1 MKIAISVSG
10 GYVSGPGEGDE
21 VWIVDVH
28 DDGSYEIVE
37 RFENPAKYATHA
49 RGIYMFRSILERN
62 VNTII
67 LSEIGPRG
75 FQVATRNG
83 IKIYI
88 FNGKAEDAI
97 KAFVDGK
104 LAEAVSPTHGEHH
117 GHHMH
122 GHWHEYEEGLG
133 NYDFLKPFVFQGMVI
148 ADLGCGPGYY
158 CKFFREYASKLYCVD
173 IDSEALDIVRRE
185 LGGYG
190 NVIVLN
196 EDITRTTIPN
206 SSVDLAFMSNVFHDI
221 DDKEPVV
228 KEVGRILKPGGK
240 LLIIEFKK
248 DVLFGPPF
256 KLSPE
261 EVEEYFT
268 REGFVK
274 EQFLEVSPYHYML
287 VFKKAP

>member
-28 DDGSYEIVE
+28 GSSYDIVE
-37 RFENPAKYATHA
+37 RFENPAKYATRA
-49 RGIYMFRSILERN
+49 RGIYMLRSAMERDAN
-62 VNTII
+62 AVI
-67 LSEIGPRG
+67 LSEIGPPG
-75 FQVATRNG
+75 FRWAVQEG
-83 IKIYI
+83 ISVFI
-88 FNGKAEDAI
+88 FNGKVEDAI
-97 KAFVDGK
+97 KAFINGELSK
-104 LAEAVSPTHGEHH
+104 AVGPTHDEHH

-122 GHWHEYEEGLG
+122 WHWHRHEEGLG

-148 ADLGCGPGYY
+148 ADLGCGSGYY

-206 SSVDLAFMSNVFHDI
+206 SSVDLVFMSNVFHDI
-221 DDKEPVV
+221 DDKELVV

>member
-1 MKIAISVSG
+1 MKIAISVSN

-28 DDGSYEIVE
+28 EDGSYEIIE

-49 RGIYMFRSILERN
+49 RGIHMFRGVLERG
-62 VNTII
+62 VNTVI

-97 KAFVDGK
+97 KAFIEGR
-104 LAEAVSPTHGEHH
+104 LAEAIGPTHGEHH
-117 GHHMH
+117 EHHLH
-122 GHWHEYEEGLG
+122 RHRHEEGFG
-133 NYDFLKPFVFQGMVI
+133 NYDFLRPFVSKGMVI
-148 ADLGCGPGYY
+148 ADLGCGTGHY
-158 CKFFREYASKLYCVD
+158 CKFFKDFASKLYCVD
-173 IDSEALDIVRRE
+173 IDNEALDVVRRE
-185 LGGYG
+185 LGNYS
-190 NVIVLN
+190 NVIILN
-196 EDITRTTIPN
+196 EDITRTTIPS

-221 DDKEPVV
+221 DDKELVV

-261 EVEEYFT
+261 EVEKYFT
-268 REGFVK
+268 REGFVR
-274 EQFLEVSPYHYML
+274 EQVLEVSPYHYML
-287 VFKKAP
+287 VLKKAP